1 MAVLTNKG
9 GDEKVTKPVQPDE
22 PMPIQT
28 GAEEDF
34 PGVVTRPAQQ
44 WEIRASLYIGD
55 WTRAAAE
62 TFNDEIRSN
71 KRPRCTVDARRMK
84 FVRSYARDRYIYI
97 YIYIYIHIYLAKS
110 EQSLLVPKV
119 ERIFASS
126 KAAVPVFIA
135 WLVGQGL
142 NTVTRVEPRKA

>member
-9 GDEKVTKPVQPDE
+9 SDEKVTKPVQPDE

-34 PGVVTRPAQQ
+34 PGVVTRPSQQ
-44 WEIRASLYIGD
+44 WQIRASLYIGD

-71 KRPRCTVDARRMK
+71 KRPRCTVDARRMN
-84 FVRSYARDRYIYI
+84 FVRSYARDRYIY
-97 YIYIYIHIYLAKS
+97 IYLAKS